1 MGWELETMRML
12 VCLTLAAVLCTPIWC
27 APTPLLEEAVKA
39 YNRLRDIEDDTQPN
53 ELTESDFAGM
63 KAEYASVQ
71 ANLDRLCQG
80 KDEEARAARYYRAN
94 FLYEIGYVGRL
105 LKHSKEAYEA
115 WSRAAADMVFLS
127 DSKNFPVVYPF
138 EGKKRE
144 IRSEDFG
151 PTLLE
156 FYSSMGNLCG
166 ELKRYEES
174 ITWLTR
180 AIEHP
185 GGNNW
190 VRYLA
195 SSGVL
200 TAKREL
206 REMDESLAQR
216 SLDQILLASKL
227 RPDELQLVL
236 SGKYPT
242 AQLGYSTLKWVL
254 QLHPEWDKGRKYYA
268 QAATAL
274 ASLGYSAAAEEAQ
287 RLAQGKK

>member
-1 MGWELETMRML
+1 MRML
-12 VCLTLAAVLCTPIWC
+12 VCLTLAAALCSPGWSAPATP
-27 APTPLLEEAVKA
+27 LEEAVKA

-53 ELTESDFAGM
+53 ELTEADWAGM
-63 KAEYASVQ
+63 TAEYSAVQ

-80 KDEEARAARYYRAN
+80 KDETARAARYFRVN

-105 LKHSKEAYEA
+105 LKHSKEAYDA
-115 WSRAAADMVFLS
+115 WSQAAADMVYFS
-127 DSKNFPVVYPF
+127 DPKNFPVTYPF

-144 IRSEDFG
+144 IRSEDFS
-151 PTLLE
+151 PTTLE
-156 FYSSMGNLCG
+156 FYSSLGNLCAD
-166 ELKRYEES
+166 LKRYEES

-180 AIEHP
+180 AQEHP
-185 GGNNW
+185 AGNNW

-195 SSGVL
+195 ASGIL
-200 TAKREL
+200 NAKREL

-216 SLDQILLASKL
+216 SLDQILLATRL

-236 SGKYPT
+236 SQKYPT

-254 QLHPEWDKGRKYYA
+254 QLHPEWDKGRRFYA
-268 QAATAL
+268 QAASAL
-274 ASLGYSAAAEEAQ
+274 ASLGYNSAAEEAQ

>member
-1 MGWELETMRML
+1 MRML
-12 VCLTLAAVLCTPIWC
+12 VCLTLAAVLCSSVWC
-27 APTPLLEEAVKA
+27 APTTPIEEAVKA

-53 ELTESDFAGM
+53 ELTESDFTGM
-63 KAEYASVQ
+63 KAEYAGVQ

-80 KDEEARAARYYRAN
+80 KDEGARAARYYRAN

-105 LKHSKEAYEA
+105 LKHSKEAYDA
-115 WSRAAADMVFLS
+115 WSQAAADMVYLS

-156 FYSSMGNLCG
+156 FYSNMGSLCG

-174 ITWLTR
+174 ITWLAR
-180 AIEHP
+180 AQDYP
-185 GGNNW
+185 ASNNW
-190 VRYLA
+190 IRYLA
-195 SSGVL
+195 SSGIL
-200 TAKREL
+200 NAKREL

-216 SLDQILLASKL
+216 SLDQILLATRL

-236 SGKYPT
+236 SDKYPT
-242 AQLGYSTLKWVL
+242 AQLGFSTLKWVL
-254 QLHPEWDKGRKYYA
+254 QLHPEWDKGRHYYA

-274 ASLGYSAAAEEAQ
+274 ASLGYSSAAEEAQ

>member
-1 MGWELETMRML
+1 MRLL
-12 VCLTLAAVLCTPIWC
+12 VCLTLTAALGAPVWCTP
-27 APTPLLEEAVKA
+27 ATPLEEAVKA

-53 ELTESDFAGM
+53 ELTESDLAGM
-63 KAEYASVQ
+63 SAEYAGVR

-80 KDEEARAARYYRAN
+80 KDEGARAARYFRAN

-105 LKHSKEAYEA
+105 LKHPNAAYDS
-115 WSRAAADMVFLS
+115 WSQAAADMVYLA
-127 DSKNFPVVYPF
+127 DAKNFPMTYPF
-138 EGKKRE
+138 EGKARQ
-144 IRSEDFG
+144 IRPEDFA
-151 PTLLE
+151 PSLLE
-156 FYSSMGNLCG
+156 FFSGMGNLCG

-180 AIEHP
+180 ALEHP
-185 GGNNW
+185 AANNW

-195 SSGVL
+195 SSGIL
-200 TAKREL
+200 NAKREL

-216 SLDQILLASKL
+216 SLDQILLATKL

-236 SGKYPT
+236 SDKYPT

-254 QLHPEWDKGRKYYA
+254 QLHPEWDKGHHYYA

-274 ASLGYSAAAEEAQ
+274 ASLGYSSAAEEAQ
-287 RLAQGKK
+287 RLAAGKK